1 MSLFVPRHK
10 LSSKWRAGENQRC
23 TETENEKGEIK
34 VGGKEENSWRS
45 EGQRQRP
52 RGVLGCRRAWWP
64 SRSASPGSGNRCA
77 PSRVKCD
84 SHGLTAGA
92 ALSTTAGGCFRG
104 SPRSSPGLPAV
115 CGQKQKQNKSRDTVQ
130 TGRWTPRGPL
140 SLRTGKQARDSG
152 RRSLAYK

>member
-1 MSLFVPRHK
+1 MG
-10 LSSKWRAGENQRC
+10 GEA
-23 TETENEKGEIK
+23 EK
-34 VGGKEENSWRS
+34 SWRS

-52 RGVLGCRRAWWP
+52 RGLLGCRRAWWP
-64 SRSASPGSGNRCA
+64 SRSASPGSANRCA

-115 CGQKQKQNKSRDTVQ
+115 CGQKQKQNKSRETVQ
-130 TGRWTPRGPL
+130 TGRGTGGDLTHLALGSRRGIP
-140 SLRTGKQARDSG
+140 GG